1 MTGNK
6 KLDMI
11 LLLLNGLL
19 TLGSAG
25 AVFYSH
31 KMIEK
36 VPTDQQAEKNK
47 LIAGAL
53 SNLEN
58 TPLKL
63 PKKVVNLYTDKNRL
77 RYLEVEL
84 NLEPFFES
92 HKPILLDAEHI
103 ISDSLI
109 QVGANMSY
117 FEINSITGKILFESR
132 LRTMINDKLNTKIL
146 KKIYFSKFIVQ

>member
-11 LLLLNGLL
+11 LLLLNGIL

-31 KMIEK
+31 KVITK
-36 VPTDQQAEKNK
+36 SPTDQQAEKDK
-47 LIAGAL
+47 LISGAL
-53 SNLEN
+53 SSLEN
-58 TPLKL
+58 SPLKL
-63 PKKVVNLYTDKNRL
+63 PKKVVNLFTDRNRL

-84 NLEPFFES
+84 NLEPFFEN

-109 QVGANMSY
+109 QVGSNMSY
-117 FEINSITGKILFESR
+117 SEINSITGKILFESR
-132 LRTMINDKLNTKIL
+132 LRKLINQKLNSKIL